1 MGVATCLRYQGTAT
15 DLNRKICNTMVYSSY
30 NNIGKL
36 GTSINALDKNQ
47 NQMHAIFITEYII
60 DLVGS
65 HTNYQ
70 TYFPNP

>member
-1 MGVATCLRYQGTAT
+1 MEYFS
-15 DLNRKICNTMVYSSY
+15 DSS
-30 NNIGKL
+30 IGQL
-36 GTSINALDKNQ
+36 GTSINALDK

>member
-1 MGVATCLRYQGTAT
+1 
-15 DLNRKICNTMVYSSY
+15 MVYSSY